1 MLRKNYRKLLT
12 WLNILKSKQELE
24 TMKLSEMA
32 MTSAKKI
39 NKVME
44 SRFGFALD
52 FSRLTVEKAER
63 LSETISQNLTK
74 IRHSTDFHTAERNP
88 RYMELLT
95 VRESLSAWLQE
106 NRRQL
111 TEGEV
116 SNAEVLL
123 AAKDMVDS
131 VQDAIEKVGKMQN
144 EQLPQLLDS
153 IRDQIGSE
161 QADGF
166 KNAVGETLATLMT
179 NLQQARE
186 GVDTGVR
193 ILSGEQVD
201 NPMAM
206 PGDEI
211 ASPAGD
217 LGMPAAPM
225 SDLDAE
231 ETDGFAA
238 TDAAVG
244 GSEELGRERR

>member
-1 MLRKNYRKLLT
+1 
-12 WLNILKSKQELE
+12 
-24 TMKLSEMA
+24 MKLSEMA
-32 MTSAKKI
+32 VTDAKKI

-52 FSRLTVEKAER
+52 FGKLTVEKAEK
-63 LSETISQNLTK
+63 LSETIQANLDK
-74 IRHSTDFHTAERNP
+74 IRYSVDLHTAERNP

-95 VRESLSAWLQE
+95 VRESLNAWLEE
-106 NRRQL
+106 NRQQL

-116 SNAEVLL
+116 GNAEVLM

-161 QADGF
+161 QAEAF
-166 KNAVGETLATLMT
+166 KSAVGTTLDTLMQ
-179 NLQQARE
+179 NLQSARE
-186 GVDTGVR
+186 GVDNGVR
-193 ILSGEQVD
+193 VLSGEQVD

-206 PGDEI
+206 PGDTTGGDTELP
-211 ASPAGD
+211 PAPG
-217 LGMPAAPM
+217 
-225 SDLDAE
+225 SDLDQD
-231 ETDGFAA
+231 ETDGFGA

-244 GSEELGRERR
+244 GAEELGRELR

>member
-1 MLRKNYRKLLT
+1 
-12 WLNILKSKQELE
+12 
-24 TMKLSEMA
+24 MKLAEMA
-32 MTSAKKI
+32 VTSAKKI

-52 FSRLTVEKAER
+52 FSKLTVEKAER
-63 LSETISQNLTK
+63 LSETITANLDK
-74 IRHSTDFHTAERNP
+74 IRHSVDLHTAERNP

-95 VRESLSAWLQE
+95 VKESLSAWLQE

-116 SNAEVLL
+116 GNAEVLM

-153 IRDQIGSE
+153 IRDQVGSE

-166 KNAVGETLATLMT
+166 KNAVGATLDTLMQ
-179 NLQQARE
+179 NLQDARE
-186 GVDTGVR
+186 GVDKGVR
-193 ILSGEQVD
+193 ILSGEAVD
-201 NPMAM
+201 NPMDM
-206 PGDEI
+206 PGD
-211 ASPAGD
+211 D
-217 LGMPAAPM
+217 LGSDLPPAPT
-225 SDLDAE
+225 SDLDSD
-231 ETDGFAA
+231 ETSDGFAA

-244 GSEELGRERR
+244 GAEELGREKR